1 MEVCPLDQR
10 KGELRLEH
18 PECRRADVD
27 VQRAVEVAVQVEP
40 ARLEERTLPVQRA
53 VGIVARRLRGD
64 AVTLRQHAGDES
76 PVGGH
81 EGDFTFDLTTKDTK
95 AVQ

>member
-1 MEVCPLDQR
+1 
-10 KGELRLEH
+10 
-18 PECRRADVD
+18 
-27 VQRAVEVAVQVEP
+27 
-40 ARLEERTLPVQRA
+40 
-53 VGIVARRLRGD
+53 
-64 AVTLRQHAGDES
+64 LRQHAGDES